1 MKEDRMRKKLI
12 VSSLLLFTTL
22 SFSYDFESLE
32 VPYSEKKFN
41 EKGCG
46 AIITLLEKKMTKKLK
61 DADEYDEEEVALFL
75 TNIASD
81 VADGDKEAVADAL
94 SEAEFDKEEIALI
107 LKQLPEA
114 PPPID
119 PYLIANLGKLDVDK
133 LLEDYLKTGKLA
145 PKYEKYR
152 ASLNK
157 IVKLLDER
165 KSLDDKIKSQNDKIK
180 DLDRKLEENKKTLA
194 SYKEIEKKI
203 AYIKSIMSEIP
214 PAK

>member
-1 MKEDRMRKKLI
+1 MRKKLI
-12 VSSLLLFTTL
+12 VSLLLLFTTL

-46 AIITLLEKKMTKKLK
+46 AIISLLEKKMTKKLK

-107 LKQLPEA
+107 LKQLPES

-119 PYLIANLGKLDVDK
+119 PDLIANLGKIDVDK
-133 LLEDYLKTGKLA
+133 VVKDYLETGVIDSKNKKFKASIEELGVLYKDIEKLD
-145 PKYEKYR
+145 KDIEK
-152 ASLNK
+152 NK
-157 IVKLLDER
+157 E
-165 KSLDDKIKSQNDKIK
+165 KIK
-180 DLDRKLEENKKTLA
+180 R
-194 SYKEIEKKI
+194 YKEIQKKI
-203 AYIKSIMSEIP
+203 KGIKKAMSGIS

>member
-107 LKQLPEA
+107 LKQLPES

-119 PYLIANLGKLDVDK
+119 PDLIANLGKIDVDK
-133 LLEDYLKTGKLA
+133 VVKDYLETGVIDSKNKKFKASIEELGVLYKDIEKLD
-145 PKYEKYR
+145 KDIEK
-152 ASLNK
+152 LDKDIEKNK
-157 IVKLLDER
+157 E
-165 KSLDDKIKSQNDKIK
+165 KIK
-180 DLDRKLEENKKTLA
+180 R
-194 SYKEIEKKI
+194 YKEIQKKI
-203 AYIKSIMSEIP
+203 KGIKKAMSGIS